1 MACVT
6 NTEKYYHQDIF
17 GPYEHTL
24 PNGKKIYGA
33 TGTTDSTSRISTGT
47 SSDTTITTN
56 LCGEIWVNDTSANTI
71 LNTIINTNNDD
82 IMQTKVAVFKVKRD
96 KDNRITET
104 KFIKELWVESKNGT
118 SVDFQ
123 VARDKDLAE
132 YESSDLVI
140 KQIHTVTF

>member
-6 NTEKYYHQDIF
+6 NTEKYYLQNIF
-17 GPYEHTL
+17 GSYEQTL
-24 PNGKKIYGA
+24 SNGKKIYGA
-33 TGTTDSTSRISTGT
+33 TGTTDSPSGISIGT
-47 SSDTTITTN
+47 SSGSTITTN
-56 LCGEIWVNDTSANTI
+56 PCGEIWVNDTSANTI
-71 LNTIINTNNDD
+71 LNTTININKDY

-96 KDNRITET
+96 KDNKITET
-104 KFIKELWVESKNGT
+104 EFIKELWVESKNGT

>member
-1 MACVT
+1 MKCIT
-6 NTEKYYHQDIF
+6 DTEKNYLQDIF
-17 GPYEHTL
+17 GSYEQTL

-33 TGTTDSTSRISTGT
+33 TGTTDSTSGISIGT
-47 SSDTTITTN
+47 SSGSTITTSP
-56 LCGEIWVNDTSANTI
+56 CGEIWVSGTSF
-71 LNTIINTNNDD
+71 NTIINTNNDD

-132 YESSDLVI
+132 YEPSDLVI

>member
-1 MACVT
+1 MKCIT
-6 NTEKYYHQDIF
+6 DTEKNYLQDIF

-24 PNGKKIYGA
+24 SNGKKVYGA
-33 TGTTDSTSRISTGT
+33 TGITDSTSRISTGT

-56 LCGEIWVNDTSANTI
+56 LCGEIWMNDTSANTI
-71 LNTIINTNNDD
+71 LNTTININKDY

-104 KFIKELWVESKNGT
+104 EFIKELWVESKNGT

-123 VARDKDLAE
+123 VARDKDLAK

-140 KQIHTVTF
+140 RQIHTVTF